1 MQIIINNTDLIKLKP
16 ATRQDLLATLFSSSA
31 SASSTP
37 PQNAK
42 GFEFEEVVDLTPAQV
57 EEFMQGCS
65 PQTVAGLQVIAEHGP
80 VIAANL
86 LNAAGIDNY
95 GHFQGRVT
103 KRTRT
108 ITGDK
113 HAFLFTWD
121 DWTSGENAE
130 RGYGH
135 YAVTETTFRSLRK
148 HFELD

>member
-1 MQIIINNTDLIKLKP
+1 MQIIINDTDLIKLKP
-16 ATRQDLLATLFSSSA
+16 ATRQDLLATLFGSSA
-31 SASSTP
+31 AVTQ
-37 PQNAK
+37 PQNAN
-42 GFEFEEVVDLTPAQV
+42 GFEFDEVVDLTPEQV
-57 EEFMQGCS
+57 AEFVQGCS

-80 VIAANL
+80 VILANL
-86 LNAAGIDNY
+86 LNEAGIDNY

-121 DWTSGENAE
+121 DWTSGENGE

-135 YAVTETTFRSLRK
+135 YAVTETTFRSLRTY
-148 HFELD
+148 FELD